1 MNRELS
7 MVFLMK
13 QRVYWGNVWREQQMV
28 LLRIVIMI
36 GVLAAAAGLGAVL
49 AWKPYSTNLQMLA
62 LAGSI
67 GATVLIIGLNRFGQH
82 EYGLL
87 AVLLLAGLVN
97 FFSLPTGTES
107 KLVLSLVMASA
118 LCGLWFLDMLLVQ
131 KRFSLKP
138 SPINLPT
145 LVFIITGIIAF
156 GWSLLM
162 EDPLIYRYGSFTI
175 VQAAALFV
183 NSLLPFMVIFVINK
197 IHDVAWLRSM
207 TWIALGISCVAWF
220 SSELNLP
227 TIRLV
232 ENGMRG
238 MFITWVGA
246 LAYGQA
252 LFNEK
257 LPPWKRG
264 MLFLLLGMWL
274 YWSFIQ
280 HRIWLSGWV
289 PLGVACFVLTVAR
302 SRQLFF
308 VMAFMGLLFVG
319 VNYQYFYDE
328 IVVAN
333 LDEGGG
339 QRLDIWRLNLQHV
352 VDHPWFGMG
361 PAGYAL
367 YNMTYHPQ
375 DARSTHNNYFD
386 ILAQTGVIGFACF
399 IWMMATFLR
408 LGTHLKRQLAGQ
420 RGFEEAFAHAGMAG
434 LIASLVGMTL
444 GDWVLP
450 FAYNQTIS
458 GFDNAIFT
466 WMFVGGMMA
475 LYHIVETQKKVGSE
489 Q

>member
-1 MNRELS
+1 
-7 MVFLMK
+7 
-13 QRVYWGNVWREQQMV
+13 
-28 LLRIVIMI
+28 
-36 GVLAAAAGLGAVL
+36 
-49 AWKPYSTNLQMLA
+49 
-62 LAGSI
+62 
-67 GATVLIIGLNRFGQH
+67 
-82 EYGLL
+82 
-87 AVLLLAGLVN
+87 
-97 FFSLPTGTES
+97 
-107 KLVLSLVMASA
+107 
-118 LCGLWFLDMLLVQ
+118 
-131 KRFSLKP
+131 
-138 SPINLPT
+138 
-145 LVFIITGIIAF
+145 
-156 GWSLLM
+156 M

-175 VQAAALFV
+175 VQVAALFV
-183 NSLLPFMVIFVINK
+183 NSLLPFMVIFVVNK
-197 IHDVAWLRSM
+197 IHDVKWLKQM
-207 TWIALGISCVAWF
+207 TWIALGIGVVAWF

-227 TIRLV
+227 TLRMV

-238 MFITWVGA
+238 MFITWIGA

-264 MLFLLLGMWL
+264 ALLLLLGMWVF
-274 YWSFIQ
+274 WSLIQ

-289 PLGVACFVLTVAR
+289 PLGVACLVLTLAR

-308 VMAFMGLLFVG
+308 ALVMVGLLYVG
-319 VNYQYFYDE
+319 VNYQYFYE
-328 IVVAN
+328 EVVVAN

-339 QRLDIWRLNLQHV
+339 ERLDIWRLNLQHV

-386 ILAQTGVIGFACF
+386 ILAQSGIIGFACF

-408 LGTHLKRQLAGQ
+408 LGTHLKRRLAGQ

-475 LYHIVETQKKVGSE
+475 LYHIVETQKGSN

>member
-1 MNRELS
+1 M
-7 MVFLMK
+7 
-13 QRVYWGNVWREQQMV
+13 VYWERQRQNWQNLLTTWWPT
-28 LLRIVIMI
+28 LLRVAIVL
-36 GVLAAAAGLGAVL
+36 GVLVAAAGLGAVL
-49 AWKPYSTNLQMLA
+49 AWKPYSTNLQILA
-62 LAGSI
+62 LAGSLGAI
-67 GATVLIIGLNRFGQH
+67 GLVIGLNRFGQH

-97 FFSLPTGTES
+97 FFTLPTGTES
-107 KLVLSLVMASA
+107 KLVLSLVMSAA

-138 SPINLPT
+138 SPVNLPT
-145 LVFIITGIIAF
+145 LAFISAGIIAF
-156 GWSLLM
+156 AWSLLM
-162 EDPLIYRYGSFTI
+162 EDPLIYRYGSFTV
-175 VQAAALFV
+175 VQVAALFV
-183 NSLLPFMVIFVINK
+183 NSLLPFMVIFVVNK
-197 IHDVAWLRSM
+197 IHEIKWLEQM
-207 TWIALGISCVAWF
+207 TWIALGIGVIAWF

-227 TIRLV
+227 TIRMV

-238 MFITWVGA
+238 MFITWIGA

-257 LPPWKRG
+257 LSPWKRG
-264 MLFLLLGMWL
+264 ALLLLLGMWVF
-274 YWSFIQ
+274 WSLIQ

-289 PLGVACFVLTVAR
+289 PLGVACLVLTLAR

-308 VMAFMGLLFVG
+308 ALAMVGLLYVG
-319 VNYQYFYDE
+319 VNYQYFYE
-328 IVVAN
+328 EVVVAN

-339 QRLDIWRLNLQHV
+339 ERLDIWRLNLQHV

-386 ILAQTGVIGFACF
+386 ILAQTGIVGFACF
-399 IWMMATFLR
+399 IWMMSTFLR

-475 LYHIVETQKKVGSE
+475 LYHIVATQKEGK
-489 Q
+489 